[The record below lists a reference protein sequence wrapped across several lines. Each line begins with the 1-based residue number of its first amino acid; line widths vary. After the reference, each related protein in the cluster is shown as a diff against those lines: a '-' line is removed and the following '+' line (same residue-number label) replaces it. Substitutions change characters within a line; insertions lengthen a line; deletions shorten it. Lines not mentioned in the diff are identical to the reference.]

1 MMLYNERLLYGD
13 LWVELN
19 GSLASIGITKSLERE
34 LGDIVIFEF
43 LKTDGYIQQGEDFA
57 KIETVYKT
65 YTLKSPVSGF
75 IRHTNHKLSYDPTI
89 LNLFPEETEIIS
101 VDIGKLV

>member
-1 MMLYNERLLYGD
+1 MLYNERLLYGD

-19 GSLASIGITKSLERE
+19 GSLASVGITKNLERE

-43 LKTDGYIQQGEDFA
+43 IKTHGYLQQGEEFA
-57 KIETVYKT
+57 SIETIYKT
-65 YTLKSPVSGF
+65 YTLKSPISGF
-75 IRHTNHKLSYDPTI
+75 IKHANFKLCYDPTI

-101 VDIGKLV
+101 IDIEQLV

>member
-1 MMLYNERLLYGD
+1 MLYNERLLYGD

-19 GSLASIGITKSLERE
+19 GSLASVGITKNLERE

-43 LKTDGYIQQGEDFA
+43 LKTNGYIQQGEEFA
-57 KIETVYKT
+57 RIETIYKT

-75 IRHTNHKLSYDPTI
+75 IRSVNSKLCLDPTL

-101 VDIGKLV
+101 IDIQLLV